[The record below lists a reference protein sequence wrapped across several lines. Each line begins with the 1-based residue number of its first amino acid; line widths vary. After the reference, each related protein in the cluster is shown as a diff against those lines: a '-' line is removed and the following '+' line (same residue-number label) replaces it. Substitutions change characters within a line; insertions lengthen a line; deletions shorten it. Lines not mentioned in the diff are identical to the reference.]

1 MPECLKDCL
10 KDMVVGNQTRQKFNH
25 CCQFHCH
32 KYLIFHFS
40 HSFSLHTARV
50 DTPQLWL
57 LILYSFERGS
67 KLEYK
72 YIYFVVL
79 FSSWPIKIDFLH
91 AYNSYLANMIVKNHQ
106 RKYVK
111 NKNC

>member
-1 MPECLKDCL
+1 MLSVFIPDLPIQDYSLHSLRAGGASANVMPECLKDCL

-40 HSFSLHTARV
+40 HSFSLHTALV

-72 YIYFVVL
+72 
-79 FSSWPIKIDFLH
+79 
-91 AYNSYLANMIVKNHQ
+91 
-106 RKYVK
+106 
-111 NKNC
+111 